1 MKNPVCKGRRD
12 ETGIFNFAMFTVQ
25 QMDCS
30 LGLGLSFAT
39 EQFLPCSVI
48 KFAVFCCWGEREIQT
63 TWLCKHTL
71 NGGEIMNP
79 KRGSGS
85 KSEK

>member
-12 ETGIFNFAMFTVQ
+12 ETGIFFFAMFTVQ
-25 QMDCS
+25 QMYYFR
-30 LGLGLSFAT
+30 GLRLSFAT
-39 EQFLPCSVI
+39 DEFLACSLI
-48 KFAVFCCWGEREIQT
+48 KFTVFCSWGEREIQP

-71 NGGEIMNP
+71 GDGEIMDP
-79 KRGSGS
+79 KRGLGS